1 MSEPSKELNAEV
13 KAPECIDSSMKD
25 KAEPSSRVEVNR
37 EALSGYD
44 ELVTEEDIY
53 ALERSRRGPRRPS
66 WKLLNPPRKRS
77 GEQAN
82 PIVVLLGS

>member
-1 MSEPSKELNAEV
+1 METLIIRWFWAHLGDV
-13 KAPECIDSSMKD
+13 Q
-25 KAEPSSRVEVNR
+25 VNR

-66 WKLLNPPRKRS
+66 WKLLNPPRKKS

-82 PIVVLLGS
+82 PIVVLLGSWYRAQQDPIKWLVS